1 MALSPAVLRD
11 PKALGQI
18 AIFLG
23 NFGFAKVAIYC
34 VPLAIA
40 TFAGPQLYAG
50 IELTQS
56 MGLLIGSLLVGAP
69 LAGVTQ
75 RYLVSGERRVADQT
89 ALTIVGGC
97 AVGLIA
103 YLGAVLA
110 GMSESVLL
118 VTASLG
124 AAVLHQTAVSYFRML
139 GRRNLTAWFDGTA
152 VLLAGFAMLVLLAL
166 PRPGRI
172 ADLTLAYAAI
182 GALGAALGLA
192 WLLRSIEPGLR
203 DRIVAAFWTG
213 LPMTVVATLAIWLGV
228 GGRILVG
235 FLNPAALAA
244 YGVAFRVAGFAL
256 GVHQLAVTALF
267 ARLYA
272 ARTKVADPIIAGF
285 FLVSGMLAGALAI
298 AGQWLPDFM
307 PISALAGR
315 GVEEYRAIL
324 PLTALH
330 TFYWIGYGM
339 LQFRVSRSGLARRAI
354 PLTVAVT
361 VGGIAIILGVAHFI
375 TNDIETLTWLIS
387 AHAAAY
393 FFKNVYLLAA
403 RGLPHRWTALA
414 GAAGGVMLATIAV
427 VL

>member
-1 MALSPAVLRD
+1 LAKIAV
-11 PKALGQI
+11 
-18 AIFLG
+18 FLG
-23 NFGFAKVAIYC
+23 NFGFAKIAIYF

-40 TFAGPQLYAG
+40 AFAGPRLYAG

-75 RYLVSGERRVADQT
+75 HYLVSGERRVADQT
-89 ALTIVGGC
+89 ALTIALGC
-97 AVGLIA
+97 AIGLIA
-103 YLGAVLA
+103 YLAALLA
-110 GMSESVLL
+110 GLSEAVLL

-152 VLLAGFAMLVLLAL
+152 VLLAGFAMIALLAL
-166 PRPGRI
+166 PRAAQI

-182 GALGAALGLA
+182 AVLGTVLGSIWLA
-192 WLLRSIEPGLR
+192 RSIEPDLR
-203 DRIVAAFWTG
+203 KRIAAAFWTG

-228 GGRILVG
+228 GGRIIVG
-235 FLNPAALAA
+235 FLNPEALAA

-272 ARTKVADPIIAGF
+272 ARTKVADPMIAGF
-285 FLVSGMLAGALAI
+285 FMVSGLLAATLAI
-298 AGQWLPDFM
+298 GGQWLPDLM
-307 PISALAGR
+307 PISALSGD
-315 GVEEYRAIL
+315 GVAQYRAIL

-339 LQFRVSRSGLARRAI
+339 LQFRVSRSGLAKRAI
-354 PLTVAVT
+354 PPTVAVT
-361 VGGIAIILGVAHFI
+361 LGGIAIIFAVSHFV
-375 TNDIETLTWLIS
+375 TNDIETLAWLIS

-393 FFKNVYLLAA
+393 FFKNVWLLAR

-414 GAAGGVMLATIAV
+414 GLAGGAMLVAV
-427 VL
+427 AVLV